1 MEERKKVLIAG
12 DLGVVGFAAAK
23 HFSRLPRWDVVG
35 ISRRTPQRSHGGE
48 HVSVDLQDKEQCTEV
63 FSQMQDI
70 THVIY
75 AALYEKPGLIPG
87 WSEPD
92 QMETNLN
99 MLQNLVEPLER
110 AATNLEH
117 FILMQGTKAY
127 GVHVEPMKL
136 PGKESEPRHSTR
148 TSTGCRRTTSAR
160 SRRMGAGGAGRS
172 CVPRSSAG
180 RRSAAT

>member
-23 HFSRLPRWDVVG
+23 RFSQLSEWDVVG
-35 ISRRTPQRSHGGE
+35 ISRRTSQRSHGRE
-48 HVSVDLQDKEQCTEV
+48 HVSVDLQDKEQCAEL
-63 FSQMQDI
+63 FSQMQDV

-92 QMETNLN
+92 QMDTNLK
-99 MLQNLVEPLER
+99 MLQNLVEPLEK

-136 PGKESEPRHSTR
+136 PGKEREPRHQHET
-148 TSTGCRRTTSAR
+148 TGCRRITSAR
-160 SRRMGAGGAGRS
+160 SRRTAKGGVGRS
-172 CVPRSSAG
+172 YVPRSSAG